1 MALSCSSTS
10 CVVAGRS
17 SRQAVTN
24 KEAGQAVTNK
34 EAGKYDPLLW
44 PVCGGQSVNGVS
56 EA

>member
-17 SRQAVTN
+17 SR
-24 KEAGQAVTNK
+24 QAVTNK